1 MLGPSLALTGVM
13 GRSIKGLI
21 LGTAALLVPGLLA
34 AQSQSDEPER
44 IEVVRLRLNGVK
56 AVDVTELRNS
66 IATEASHCSSSIFI
80 PICWITKAHYV
91 YEREYLNREELGRDI
106 LRARVFYW
114 KRGYRETAVDS
125 VVTPRGT
132 DKVEVAFNVVEG
144 LPTMVSRIGVTQ
156 TNPVLT
162 QREIDDR
169 LVLGAN
175 SPLNLI
181 RLDSSLIF
189 LQRRLW
195 DRGYADA
202 IVDTSVV
209 VDTATR
215 SASIEISV
223 DPRWRATVSD
233 IIVEGNENIST
244 KVILNSL
251 LLRPGAIFRRS
262 DMLRSQRALYE
273 SNLFRR
279 AAIDVPKQ
287 GDSSKVVVVNVQEA
301 PQREARVSAGFS
313 TVDFFQ
319 VEGRFTHYNFLGNAR
334 RFDAQAAMGN
344 LFASSLNGRF
354 IFRNV
359 FENVGSNRSPYF
371 EPTYSA
377 SLNLRQPWFQGPQ
390 NELGL
395 GLFAHR
401 RSAPGIYID
410 RGFGSSA
417 TFTRKLLDRSF
428 ASANYRF
435 ERNKVDAGDIYFC
448 VNFGI
453 CDQGTLGALRKNQK
467 LSPFVVTTSV
477 DRSND
482 PLSPSRGHRL
492 TADIEHA
499 SGFTFSDFRY
509 NRATGDLAMYHRIRK
524 RGTLAGHV
532 RLGWIRALAST
543 SEALGV
549 DGEAALIHPRKRFY
563 AGGSRS
569 VRGYGENQLGPRVL
583 TIPSSKLREKDSD
596 CAEPADIRACD
607 PNVEGLD
614 RLDFE
619 TRPLGGNFVTEV
631 SAELRFPLWKQLFG
645 AGFID
650 AGYVSQKTNPELPFR
665 RAAVTP
671 GFGVRYRSPV
681 GPIRVDIG
689 INPGLA
695 ETIPVVTDAVVD
707 GERRLVRLETPR
719 RFETV
724 GKGFWGV
731 FDRMVLHLSIGEAF

>member
-1 MLGPSLALTGVM
+1 M

-21 LGTAALLVPGLLA
+21 LGTAVFALPGFLA
-34 AQSQSDEPER
+34 AQPQQNEQER

-56 AVDVTELRNS
+56 AVDAAELRNS
-66 IATEASHCSSSIFI
+66 IATEASHCISSLFI
-80 PICWITKAHYV
+80 PLCWITQANYV
-91 YEREYLNREELGRDI
+91 YEREYLNREELARDI
-106 LRARVFYW
+106 LRTRVFYW
-114 KRGYRETAVDS
+114 KRGYRETAVDTL
-125 VVTPRGT
+125 VTPRGE
-132 DKVEVAFNVVEG
+132 DKVEVAFNIAEG

-156 TNPVLT
+156 TTPILT

-202 IVDTSVV
+202 VLDTSVV
-209 VDTATR
+209 VDTAART
-215 SASIEISV
+215 AAVEISV
-223 DPRWRATVSD
+223 DPRWRATVAD
-233 IIVEGNENIST
+233 IIVEGNEKIST

-251 LLRPGAIFRRS
+251 LLRPGAIYRRS

-279 AAIDVPKQ
+279 AAIEVPLQ
-287 GDSSKVVVVNVQEA
+287 GDSSKVVVVSVQEA
-301 PQREARVSAGFS
+301 PQREARLSAGFS
-313 TVDFFQ
+313 TVDFVQF
-319 VEGRFTHYNFLGNAR
+319 EGRFTHYNFLGNGR
-334 RFDAQAAMGN
+334 RFEAQAGIGN
-344 LFASSLNGRF
+344 LLASSLNGRF

-359 FENVGSNRSPYF
+359 FENVRSDRSPYF
-371 EPTYSA
+371 KPTYSA
-377 SLNLRQPWFQGPQ
+377 SVNLRQPWFRGPR

-401 RSAPGIYID
+401 RSAPGIYVD
-410 RGFGSSA
+410 QGFGTST
-417 TFTRKLLDRSF
+417 TFTRKILDRSF

-448 VNFGI
+448 INFGI

-467 LSPFVVTTSV
+467 LSPFILTTSV

-492 TADIEHA
+492 TADLEHA

-509 NRATGDLAMYHRIRK
+509 NRATADVAMYHRVRN

-583 TIPSSKLREKDSD
+583 TIPSSELRENDPD
-596 CAEPADIRACD
+596 CAEPVDIRTCD

-614 RLDFE
+614 RLDFV
-619 TRPLGGNFVTEV
+619 TRPLGGNFVAEV

-650 AGYVSQKTNPELPFR
+650 AGYVSQKTNPDLPFR
-665 RAAVTP
+665 RASVTP

-695 ETIPVVTDAVVD
+695 ETIPVVTDAMVD
-707 GERRLVRLETPR
+707 GERRLVRVATPR

-724 GKGFWGV
+724 GKGVWGV